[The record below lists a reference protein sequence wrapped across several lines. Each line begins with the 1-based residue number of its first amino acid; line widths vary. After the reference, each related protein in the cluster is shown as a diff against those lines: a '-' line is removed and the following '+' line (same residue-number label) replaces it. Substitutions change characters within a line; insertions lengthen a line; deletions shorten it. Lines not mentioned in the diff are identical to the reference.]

1 MGLAANGIPEGFG
14 EAGRT
19 ALALDNSGGGGF
31 EWWLFCGIILALG
44 CETCVETAS
53 GDLMLAAVKFAGK
66 DTNLEGFG
74 FTCDSRKFLA
84 AMQ

>member
-1 MGLAANGIPEGFG
+1 MGFG

-31 EWWLFCGIILALG
+31 ECRVCCGIILAVG
-44 CETCVETAS
+44 CESCVETAS
-53 GDLMLAAVKFAGK
+53 GDLMLVAAVEFAGK
-66 DTNLEGFG
+66 DTNLEGFV
-74 FTCDSRKFLA
+74 FTCDSRKFLP